1 MFSSINR
8 DRSLLSR
15 YQSNDRFLSWN
26 LLAGLLEIHRSHLP
40 HGDIG
45 GMQQFL
51 TINTTALQ
59 LRATLSSFSS
69 FSFSSSAYKKGIIGY
84 GLWDY
89 KPLEYDGY
97 IYPTW
102 ANVLGWCIAGS
113 SIAMIPTV
121 AVYQILITPGTFCQ
135 VYTLRSRYTIQSSH

>member
-1 MFSSINR
+1 LFV
-8 DRSLLSR
+8 
-15 YQSNDRFLSWN
+15 
-26 LLAGLLEIHRSHLP
+26 
-40 HGDIG
+40 
-45 GMQQFL
+45 
-51 TINTTALQ
+51 
-59 LRATLSSFSS
+59 
-69 FSFSSSAYKKGIIGY
+69 KKGIIGY

-121 AVYQILITPGTFCQ
+121 AIYQILITPGTFCQ
-135 VYTLRSRYTIQSSH
+135 VRLESMRIYFFGF

>member
-1 MFSSINR
+1 MH
-8 DRSLLSR
+8 
-15 YQSNDRFLSWN
+15 YK
-26 LLAGLLEIHRSHLP
+26 
-40 HGDIG
+40 
-45 GMQQFL
+45 QQQQPYVCLF
-51 TINTTALQ
+51 
-59 LRATLSSFSS
+59 
-69 FSFSSSAYKKGIIGY
+69 KKGIIGY

-121 AVYQILITPGTFCQ
+121 AIYQILITPGTFCQ
-135 VYTLRSRYTIQSSH
+135 VRLESMRIFFRFLIDFIFSV